1 MMIFSEEELSEEMQ
15 SMLETM
21 SDYEKELGR
30 EFCFYLK
37 NTCPRELIIEDTLH
51 AEELI
56 FEGDFCDLLL
66 SDVINQGSYID
77 KEELIDYLEEATKN
91 EEKKYD
97 DFIKE
102 LRESE
107 KYQVD

>member
-1 MMIFSEEELSEEMQ
+1 MMVFSAKELPKEVQ
-15 SMLETM
+15 AMLEDM
-21 SDYEKELGR
+21 SEYEKKLG
-30 EFCFYLK
+30 EQFYFYLK
-37 NTCPRELIIEDTLH
+37 NTCPRELVVEDTLNE
-51 AEELI
+51 EELI

-77 KEELIDYLEEATKN
+77 KEDLIYYLEEATKN

-102 LRESE
+102 LLENE
-107 KYQVD
+107 KYRVD